1 VGTGLA
7 LLQHEEGIRYLLLT
21 DSLPVEP
28 DVRPLPWKG
37 RGHIWSAPYCKR
49 KFVRDKKKSCS
60 HISGLCLRMSNT
72 SGPDGIRA
80 SPPHQV
86 FGLTMGPRPQ
96 QVLRNAGVTFLP
108 SLELYLRNSLLTFD
122 CLRTE
127 SFYSNSL

>member
-1 VGTGLA
+1 MDTAIATVFCYHSSHEYYYQYNQLDMILH
-7 LLQHEEGIRYLLLT
+7 LLEKILIQQ
-21 DSLPVEP
+21 
-28 DVRPLPWKG
+28 
-37 RGHIWSAPYCKR
+37 A
-49 KFVRDKKKSCS
+49 

-80 SPPHQV
+80 FPPHQV

-127 SFYSNSL
+127 VVLLKFPVRLASKGQSPF